1 MLVAAPIGKADL
13 QKDWTPVIY
22 TCEKRAWEAEKTHF
36 DTNHL
41 TTVIWDKNDLATAE
55 QQLTAI
61 IRNTLPDA
69 AKMDD

>member
-1 MLVAAPIGKADL
+1 
-13 QKDWTPVIY
+13 VIY
-22 TCEKRAWEAEKTHF
+22 TCEKRAWEAEKSHF

-61 IRNTLPDA
+61 IRNTLPDE